1 MVRTRLTV
9 WIVLLAIAALGF
21 GLVSWPRDG
30 GRAKRAYANAPLT
43 AHEGLGDLQVGVTT
57 LAWFLERFGPGLP
70 SALYGDATAL
80 EFSYAGT
87 GLTFRFWLDDPCARS
102 VQAMAGT
109 GLRAVRDARRFG
121 RAHPECAAERLDAIE
136 IDAGGSERTTFW
148 RGETMGGVRLR
159 MPREEALERLADAS
173 DGAGGPRATP
183 FGIGSEAVEGEV
195 VRFVDAGGVQV
206 WFGPDRAASAG
217 DGWIVSRL
225 AVTAQPAP

>member
-30 GRAKRAYANAPLT
+30 GRALRAYASAPLL
-43 AHEGLGDLQVGVTT
+43 AHEGLGDLRVGGTT

-87 GLTFRFWLDDPCARS
+87 GLTFRFWLDEPCART

-121 RAHPECAAERLDAIE
+121 RAHPECADERLDGIE

-159 MPREEALERLADAS
+159 MPRDEALERLADTS
-173 DGAGGPRATP
+173 DGPRSTS
-183 FGIGSEAVEGEV
+183 FGVAPEAVEGEV
-195 VRFVDAGGVQV
+195 VRFVDAGGLHV
-206 WFGPDRAASAG
+206 WFGPERGASAG
-217 DGWIVSRL
+217 DGWIVTRL
-225 AVTAQPAP
+225 AVAAPPAP